1 VVTGL
6 DFRQYSRI
14 AESQGWL
21 HSQLRM
27 MASAGV
33 AVLVNR
39 SSDELFNVWW
49 LLASLQLPALTTQG
63 I

>member
-1 VVTGL
+1 VVTVL
-6 DFRQYSRI
+6 SFSQYSRI

-21 HSQLRM
+21 SSQLRM

-33 AVLVNR
+33 TVLVNR
-39 SSDELFNVWW
+39 SSDELLNPWW
-49 LLASLQLPALTTQG
+49 LLASLQSPALTTQG